1 MANLVTNDEVN
12 DFLGTT
18 EKDYTSEIARASAE
32 VESRIRQPVIQK
44 SVTESIDGGF
54 PTLITKYKIVG
65 SPVVVDTETSTI
77 VDERR
82 YKARGR
88 RILNLSGWWAD
99 GFARWEVTYTA
110 GIAPPDEKGGPGNV
124 PEDIK
129 KAVLLLIKAEQSGGS
144 TALVKS
150 KKIGSWQE
158 QYDTTKGGT
167 VSDEVDRLLEPYR
180 RRTI

>member
-1 MANLVTNDEVN
+1 MANLVTNDEAN
-12 DFLGTT
+12 TFLGTT
-18 EKDYTSEIARASAE
+18 GADYSAEIARASAE
-32 VESRIRQPVIQK
+32 VESRVRQPVIQT

-65 SPVVVDTETSTI
+65 PPTVTDTETGTV
-77 VDERR
+77 VDASL
-82 YKARGR
+82 YKVKGR
-88 RILNLSGWWAD
+88 KIFNLAGWWAD

-110 GIAPPDEKGGPGNV
+110 GIAPPDEQGGPGNV